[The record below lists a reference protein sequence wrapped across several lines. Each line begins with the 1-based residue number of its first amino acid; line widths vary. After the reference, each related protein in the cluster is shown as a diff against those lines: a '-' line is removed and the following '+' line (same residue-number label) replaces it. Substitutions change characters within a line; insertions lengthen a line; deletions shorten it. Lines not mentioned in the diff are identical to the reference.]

1 MKTLKLLNKKHQRSS
16 EAGQSLVELALI
28 ITFLIILVA
37 GLVDLG
43 RMIFT
48 YLTMRDAAQEGA
60 VYGSIEPSQCT
71 NIANRVEDNLPLYQ
85 TFDPVLIEI
94 NGAEC
99 TSVTNACSRDII
111 TVTVSGDFDIRMPL
125 LGVITGDTVEL
136 SATINDTI
144 LSPDCP

>member
-1 MKTLKLLNKKHQRSS
+1 MKIPNLLNKRRNHSS
-16 EAGQSLVELALI
+16 EVGQSLVELALI

-60 VYGSIEPSQCT
+60 VYGSIEPAQCT
-71 NIANRVEDNLPLYQ
+71 NIAKRVEDNLPLYQ

-99 TSVTNACSRDII
+99 TAVTNACSRDII

-125 LGVITGDTVEL
+125 LGLITGDTVEL